1 MNWNNNPRLRS
12 VVILLLLTAF
22 IPMAIYLGFGSLTPA
37 YRLFFLPVDPG
48 DILIY
53 FLIGFLG
60 HALLQTQ
67 YGDADLNLMVLG
79 VVVGHLVY
87 PIDILPF
94 LIQDLTGS
102 LPRHSIGWLMDIL
115 SAVLGIYAYLYR
127 DDLIRMI
134 RKAR

>member
-1 MNWNNNPRLRS
+1 MCS
-12 VVILLLLTAF
+12 ECQV
-22 IPMAIYLGFGSLTPA
+22 
-37 YRLFFLPVDPG
+37 YRFFDPG

-60 HALLQTQ
+60 HALLQNQ
-67 YGDADLNLMVLG
+67 YGDADLNSMVLG

-87 PIDILPF
+87 PIDALPF
-94 LIQDLTGS
+94 LIRMPGN
-102 LPRHSIGWLMDIL
+102 SIGLLMDIL

-134 RKAR
+134 RER